1 MKTVLIKLYKNFS
14 LLLNLKKEVNCCRR
28 VSLYHSQASA
38 FKERHDKRP
47 GIKQYVSPS
56 KSQGHLTS
64 ILLLRLLAEDYEM
77 NVQHAQ

>member
-1 MKTVLIKLYKNFS
+1 M
-14 LLLNLKKEVNCCRR
+14 
-28 VSLYHSQASA
+28 YHSQASA
-38 FKERHDKRP
+38 FKERHDNNNINIIIIIIIKERHDKRP

>member
-1 MKTVLIKLYKNFS
+1 
-14 LLLNLKKEVNCCRR
+14 
-28 VSLYHSQASA
+28 LYHSQASA
-38 FKERHDKRP
+38 LKERHDNNNNNIIIIIIIKERHDKRP

>member
-1 MKTVLIKLYKNFS
+1 
-14 LLLNLKKEVNCCRR
+14 

-38 FKERHDKRP
+38 FKERHDNNNINIIIIIIIIIKERHDKRP

-64 ILLLRLLAEDYEM
+64 ILLLRLGLLAEDYEM

>member
-1 MKTVLIKLYKNFS
+1 M
-14 LLLNLKKEVNCCRR
+14 
-28 VSLYHSQASA
+28 YHSQASA
-38 FKERHDKRP
+38 FKERHDNNNINIIIIIIIIIIKERHDKRP
-47 GIKQYVSPS
+47 GIKQCVSPS